1 MRLGVC
7 TTDFQRDTA
16 DAIFAKAAGFGFE
29 CVQLSLDSVA
39 ECGFVADKQCEF
51 PGEIPG
57 EALDAIRKASEKYHL
72 PIVSMNGTFNMAHP
86 DEQVRREGL
95 RRFAGLMEIAKEL
108 GRPMVSLCSGSRN
121 PNHLWRTHP
130 DNVTEAAYRDMLEC
144 MKRCAEMAEKADV
157 TLAIETEAANVIRT
171 PQTAARVLRDVGSG
185 KLKMILDCAN
195 LFLPGR
201 ACREFAKDTLDEAFY
216 WFGYDIALAH
226 GKDIRPGKGI
236 SFCATGLGIVD
247 FPHALR
253 LLKQYGFEGDMVL
266 HGIYEDGLFPG
277 CVEFMRKIL

>member
-1 MRLGVC
+1 MFPYGAERFRVRRIGSGLPAVI
-7 TTDFQRDTA
+7 QRECFRGPAPETGMGRKQVPVSLMTQLQAQVHIEQRTPVRFIKPAAIFESGPADRHTFCGDSRHILHNSQLAEITSARPVSLETGTA
-16 DAIFAKAAGFGFE
+16 DQPLFAQSQDQSAMAYLAVIKDTFAA
-29 CVQLSLDSVA
+29 
-39 ECGFVADKQCEF
+39 
-51 PGEIPG
+51 
-57 EALDAIRKASEKYHL
+57 H
-72 PIVSMNGTFNMAHP
+72 
-86 DEQVRREGL
+86 
-95 RRFAGLMEIAKEL
+95 
-108 GRPMVSLCSGSRN
+108 
-121 PNHLWRTHP
+121 
-130 DNVTEAAYRDMLEC
+130 
-144 MKRCAEMAEKADV
+144 
-157 TLAIETEAANVIRT
+157 
-171 PQTAARVLRDVGSG
+171 
-185 KLKMILDCAN
+185 CAN

-277 CVEFMRKIL
+277 CVDFMRKIL